1 MSGIYPT
8 TLWIAGALVVALMM
22 AQLGVAVIRR
32 DGQSLARVFLGIAQF
47 GAVWVIWVVYA
58 VAVLAAAGGLT
69 QALMRSLLHVDSMS
83 AWQPWTGFST
93 ADITDATM
101 ATVLGVLGFF
111 LILAAFGHLLV
122 ILTRGAALLVLAATN
137 PIAAAGLVFDGGRSW
152 FWKALRWFHAAAFT
166 PALMMLMLGLGVQ
179 ISSGVAVDG
188 ADSLQSAIGTAVPA
202 VVLILIGCFAPL
214 ALFKLLA
221 FVDPG
226 TSSGAA
232 MRAGLTAQGGW
243 QGLLRS
249 GQDASSSAASTAD
262 PDGRSGGEA
271 ATEAATSGR
280 FAAAAGGLGGAL
292 GAAGG
297 IAATGLG
304 VVAGLGARAAVVG
317 ADLSNQ
323 MGVGHNTYV
332 PDFSSARSGGRGG
345 AGPAAL
351 DPAEDNPEVN
361 GAGPDPARAA
371 PEGAT
376 TAAPPTPAPPMP
388 HPGAPAGAGAA
399 GGGGAGG
406 GAEAAAAAPIVPV

>member
-1 MSGIYPT
+1 
-8 TLWIAGALVVALMM
+8 MM
-22 AQLGVAVIRR
+22 VQLGVAAIRR
-32 DGQSLARVFLGIAQF
+32 DGQSLARVFLGVAQF

-122 ILTRGAALLVLAATN
+122 MLTRGAALLVLAATN

-166 PALMMLMLGLGVQ
+166 PVLMMLMLGLGVQ
-179 ISSGVAVDG
+179 ITSGRRART
-188 ADSLQSAIGTAVPA
+188 APTPCRARSAPRCPA
-202 VVLILIGCFAPL
+202 WCSILIGCFAPL

-232 MRAGLTAQGGW
+232 MRAGLAAQGGS
-243 QGLLRS
+243 QGLLRG
-249 GQDASSSAASTAD
+249 GQDGTSSAAST
-262 PDGRSGGEA
+262 DGPRRPLRRGGRHRGRHLRPVRRPRPA
-271 ATEAATSGR
+271 ACSAPSAPPGR
-280 FAAAAGGLGGAL
+280 T
-292 GAAGG
+292 
-297 IAATGLG
+297 AATGLG
-304 VVAGLGARAAVVG
+304 VVAGLGARAAVLG
-317 ADLSNQ
+317 ADMTNQ

-332 PDFSSARSGGRGG
+332 PDFSSARSGGRGA

-351 DPAEDNPEVN
+351 DPAEDNPEIN
-361 GAGPDPARAA
+361 GARPGPGTRRAGRRDHRRAPRAGAADAARRAA
-371 PEGAT
+371 PG
-376 TAAPPTPAPPMP
+376 AAPAPRR
-388 HPGAPAGAGAA
+388 GAG
-399 GGGGAGG
+399 GG